1 MIGLAVVPTTLAGHC
16 VLCGYPLA
24 ADDPVWV
31 VREVAD
37 HLWSAHGVVAS

>member
-1 MIGLAVVPTTLAGHC
+1 MIGLAQVPDTLAGWC
-16 VLCGYPLA
+16 VLCGCPLA

-37 HLWSAHGVVAS
+37 HLWAAHGVVAS